1 MGVGVIKNKVIQGAA
16 KLGID
21 SLPSIGMVAGSVMDV
36 YGTVST
42 IKGSREQ
49 GDSAAVTV
57 GKTAMDF
64 ATGALLGWKA
74 QALYF
79 GATAGYD
86 LLIGTSKANAE
97 YQKQMKYTGSGRMGS
112 GYFNMSGAGYTMR
125 QRAINQL
132 RSNGQNVNS
141 VLGNEARNYLKSS
154 RDYT

>member
-1 MGVGVIKNKVIQGAA
+1 MGVIKNKVISSAS
-16 KLGID
+16 KLGIT
-21 SLPSIGMVAGSVMDV
+21 SLPTLGAAAGTVMDV
-36 YGTVST
+36 VGTIGTFSE
-42 IKGSREQ
+42 SRKQ

-74 QALYF
+74 QLLYF

-86 LLIGTSKANAE
+86 LLVGTSKQNAE
-97 YQKQMKYTGSGRMGS
+97 LQKQMKYTGSGRVGS